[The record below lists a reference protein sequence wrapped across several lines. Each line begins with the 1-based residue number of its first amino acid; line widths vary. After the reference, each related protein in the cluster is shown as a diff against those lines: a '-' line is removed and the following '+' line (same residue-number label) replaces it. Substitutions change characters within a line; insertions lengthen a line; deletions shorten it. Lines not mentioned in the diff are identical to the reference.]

1 MTYPDSLEQKIGFDK
16 IRIQVKSRCITQ
28 AAKHKAESAPFLRD
42 IAEIS
47 KQLSRVAEM
56 KTIHMIETSFP
67 DGGYVDIDRF
77 AFKIR
82 TAGNYLDPHELLDLK
97 TALVTV
103 SNIASFL
110 ARKENYPALKAMM
123 SPLAPMP
130 DIVVE
135 IDRIIDRFGAV
146 RDSASPQLAEIRR
159 ETALKRT
166 AANRRIQ
173 SLLKAAQI
181 EGTVDPDASVTLR
194 DGRTLIPV
202 PAANKRKIR
211 GAVVGESATG
221 KTVFIEPLEIVE
233 INNLIRELEFAEQR
247 EIIKILV
254 AVTDILRPRHDEI
267 LVAGDLLT
275 EIDFITAKARHAVE
289 IEAVMPLL
297 CDEPRIGLLRARHPL
312 LMQVAAKEKKEV
324 VPLDLSLTRDKRI
337 LLVSGP
343 NAGGKSVCIKTVGL
357 LQYMLQCGFPV
368 PASEISEMGIF
379 DKIFI
384 DIGDEQSIE
393 NDLSTYSSHLVNMKF
408 FMKHADERTLVLIDE
423 FGSGTEPA
431 VGGAIAEAVLA
442 DLLKKQTFGLIT
454 THYANLKIFA
464 SSNEGIINGAM
475 LFDTHLI
482 RPLFKLET
490 GIPGSSFAFEIA
502 RNAGIPEHIVREA
515 RNRLGDKH
523 ADMEKS
529 LREIAGHK
537 RYIEEKKDR
546 IRKTDKHLDQLSDK
560 YEKELLELR
569 EARKKIIA
577 EAKNEARRI
586 LATVN
591 REIEN
596 TIRTIKESQ
605 AEKEQTKLVR
615 SNIDRLKTEI
625 DSTGDET
632 GEIEREVEKVRKR
645 REHKQNRTQ
654 QPHSNPPDSAAPVA
668 PVEETPAL
676 MPGDRVR
683 IKGQNATGEVI
694 SAGANNIAIAV
705 GHMIVNLTPDRVERI
720 SRNEYRQI
728 VRNSVYIPSHT
739 ADFSVKRLNFKPMID
754 LRGQRTTDALET
766 VIAFIDEAIV
776 LEMNEVRIL
785 HGKGNGILKEEIR
798 RYLKTFGNLLR
809 FTDESEEAG
818 GAGITVVRFS

>member
-1 MTYPDSLEQKIGFDK
+1 MTYPDTLEQKLGFDK
-16 IRIQVKSRCITQ
+16 IRLQVKSRCITQ

-42 IAEIS
+42 KADIAQ
-47 KQLSRVAEM
+47 QLSRTAEM
-56 KTIHMIETSFP
+56 KTIHIMESSFP
-67 DGGYVDIDRF
+67 DGGYVDIDKF
-77 AFKIR
+77 AGKIR

-103 SNIASFL
+103 GDIAGFL
-110 ARKENYPALKAMM
+110 ARKENYPALKALM

-130 DIVVE
+130 EIVAE

-146 RDSASPQLAEIRR
+146 KDSASPQLAEIRR
-159 ETALKRT
+159 ETTLKRA

-173 SLLKAAQI
+173 SLLKAAQT
-181 EGTVDPDASVTLR
+181 EGIADADAAVTIR

-202 PAANKRKIR
+202 PAANKRKIK

-267 LVAGDLLT
+267 RLAGDLLA
-275 EIDFITAKARHAVE
+275 EIDFIAAKARHAVE
-289 IEAVMPLL
+289 IEAGMPLL

-357 LQYMLQCGFPV
+357 LQYMLQCGFLV

-408 FMKHADERTLVLIDE
+408 FMKNADERTLALIDE

-442 DLLKKQTFGLIT
+442 DLLKKQAFGLIT

-464 SSNEGIINGAM
+464 SANEGIINGAM
-475 LFDTHLI
+475 LFDTRLI

-502 RNAGIPEHIVREA
+502 RNAGIPEHIIKEA
-515 RNRLGDKH
+515 RNKLGDKH

-546 IRKTDKHLDQLSDK
+546 IRKTDKHLDQLSDT

-569 EARKKIIA
+569 EARKKIVA

-605 AEKEQTKLVR
+605 AEKEQTKLAR
-615 SNIDRLKTEI
+615 SNIDKLKAEI
-625 DSTGDET
+625 DQTGDEPDK
-632 GEIEREVEKVRKR
+632 IELEMEKVRKR
-645 REHKQNRTQ
+645 RERKQNRSRKQHPETA
-654 QPHSNPPDSAAPVA
+654 SPVA
-668 PVEETPAL
+668 TPAPPAETL
-676 MPGDRVR
+676 PPMPGDKVR
-683 IKGQNATGEVI
+683 IKGQNATGEVL
-694 SAGANNIAIAV
+694 SAGANNIAVAV
-705 GHMIVNLTPDRVERI
+705 GHMIFNLTPDKVERI
-720 SRNEYRQI
+720 SRSEYKQI
-728 VRNSVYIPSHT
+728 ARNNAYTPSHT

-754 LRGQRTTDALET
+754 VRGQRTTDALET
-766 VIAFIDEAIV
+766 VVAFIDEAIV

-798 RYLKTFGNLLR
+798 LYLKTLGNLLR
-809 FTDESEEAG
+809 FADESEEAG
-818 GAGITVVRFS
+818 GAGITVVRF

>member
-1 MTYPDSLEQKIGFDK
+1 MTYPESLEQKLGFDK
-16 IRIQVKSRCITQ
+16 IRTQVQSRCITQ
-28 AAKHKAESAPFLRD
+28 AAKHKAESASFLHD
-42 IAEIS
+42 KAEIS
-47 KQLSRVAEM
+47 RQLSRVSEM
-56 KTIHMIETSFP
+56 KTIHMLETAFP
-67 DGGYVDIDRF
+67 GGGYVDIDKF
-77 AFKIR
+77 APKIR
-82 TAGNYLDPHELLDLK
+82 TVGNYLDPHELLDLK
-97 TALVTV
+97 TALATV
-103 SNIASFL
+103 GDIAGFL
-110 ARKENYPALKAMM
+110 ARKEQYPALKALTA
-123 SPLAPMP
+123 PLVPMP
-130 DIVVE
+130 EIIRE

-146 RDSASPQLAEIRR
+146 KDNASPRLAEIRR
-159 ETALKRT
+159 ETAVKQT
-166 AANRRIQ
+166 AVTRRIQ
-173 SLLKAAQI
+173 SLLKAAQTDGI
-181 EGTVDPDASVTLR
+181 VDADASVTLR
-194 DGRTLIPV
+194 DGRILIPV
-202 PAANKRKIR
+202 PAANKRKIK

-233 INNLIRELEFAEQR
+233 LNNIIRELEFAEQR

-254 AVTDILRPRHDEI
+254 EVTDILRPRHDEI
-267 LVAGDLLT
+267 LLAGDLLA
-275 EIDFITAKARHAVE
+275 EIDFISAKARHAVE
-289 IEAVMPLL
+289 IEAGMPLL

-324 VPLDLSLTRDKRI
+324 VPLDLNLTRDKRI

-357 LQYMLQCGFPV
+357 LQYMLQCGFLI
-368 PASEISEMGIF
+368 PASEISEVGIF
-379 DKIFI
+379 RKIFI

-408 FMKHADERTLVLIDE
+408 FMKHADENTLVLIDE

-442 DLLKKQTFGLIT
+442 DILKKQSFGLIT

-475 LFDTHLI
+475 LFDTRLI

-502 RNAGIPEHIVREA
+502 RNAGIPEHIIKDA
-515 RNRLGDKH
+515 RNKLGDKR

-569 EARKKIIA
+569 EARKKIIS
-577 EAKNEARRI
+577 EAKNEARNI

-596 TIRTIKESQ
+596 TIRTIKETQ
-605 AEKEQTKLVR
+605 AEKERTKLAR
-615 SNIDRLKTEI
+615 SNLDKLKAEI

-632 GEIEREVEKVRKR
+632 EKIEREVEKVKNRRERKR
-645 REHKQNRTQ
+645 NRSPRPDVETQ
-654 QPHSNPPDSAAPVA
+654 PTVVPVVPESLAP
-668 PVEETPAL
+668 T
-676 MPGDRVR
+676 PGDKVR
-683 IKGQNATGEVI
+683 IKGQSAIGEVL
-694 SAGANNIAIAV
+694 SAGANNIAVAV
-705 GHMIVNLTPDRVERI
+705 GHMIVNLTPDKVERI
-720 SRNEYRQI
+720 SRSEYKQV
-728 VRNSVYIPSHT
+728 VRNNVHIPSHT
-739 ADFSVKRLNFKPMID
+739 TDFSVKRLNFKPLVD
-754 LRGQRTTDALET
+754 VRGQRTIDALES
-766 VIAFIDEAIV
+766 VVSFIDEAIV

-798 RYLKTFGNLLR
+798 KYLKTFGNLLR

-818 GAGITVVRFS
+818 GAGITVVRFG